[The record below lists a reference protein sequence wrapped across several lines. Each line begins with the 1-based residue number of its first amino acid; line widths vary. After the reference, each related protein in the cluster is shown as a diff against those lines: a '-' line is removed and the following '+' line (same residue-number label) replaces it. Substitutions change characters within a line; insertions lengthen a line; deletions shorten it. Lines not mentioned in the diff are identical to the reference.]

1 MLTTKK
7 EKELAFLSLLP
18 KSVRDSD
25 LETFHQT
32 FTGSLFWMKSQAL
45 LFIFPTV
52 GNILD
57 HTGKTLST
65 IFSGK
70 WIFIFNVSK

>member
-1 MLTTKK
+1 MSSHKRLFCDKVNSMLTTKK

-32 FTGSLFWMKSQAL
+32 FTGSLFWMKS
-45 LFIFPTV
+45 
-52 GNILD
+52 
-57 HTGKTLST
+57 
-65 IFSGK
+65 
-70 WIFIFNVSK
+70 